1 MIRTQAYNEAL
12 FTNNIGLSTV
22 DINFNYLA
30 FLSTTQV
37 LNELSNL
44 GSVPAEIDR
53 ILIDDTNLSY
63 VNSVFK
69 FDFTIDSAEV
79 VCAISEIMA
88 KDSTST
94 IITLHSST
102 SGSFEVNNLIEVE
115 TSEGFIESSIFAKT
129 GDDITIQAPIN
140 ALVSGLVRKKVSHIA
155 ILCNATSTPNP
166 TDLIHSFFAR
176 KFYKDSTADRHQIL
190 QYKARGI

>member
-44 GSVPAEIDR
+44 ASVPTEIDR
-53 ILIDDTNLSY
+53 VLIDNTNLSY
-63 VNSVFK
+63 INSTFK
-69 FDFTIDSAEV
+69 FDKTIASSDV
-79 VCAISEIMA
+79 VCATSIIQA

-94 IITLHSST
+94 IITLDNAT
-102 SGSFEVNNLIEVE
+102 SVFFEVNNLIEVQ
-115 TSEGFIESSIFAKT
+115 TTAGYIESGIFAKT
-129 GDDITIQAPIN
+129 GDNITIQSPIN
-140 ALVSGLVRKKVSHIA
+140 ALVGGLVRKKVSHIA
-155 ILCNATSTPNP
+155 VLCNATSTPNP
-166 TDLIHSFFAR
+166 VDLIHSFFAR

>member
-53 ILIDDTNLSY
+53 ILIDDTNMSY
-63 VNSVFK
+63 INSVFK
-69 FDFTIDSAEV
+69 FDFTIDSTEV
-79 VCAISEIMA
+79 VCATSEIQA

-94 IITLHSST
+94 IITLDSATSSF
-102 SGSFEVNNLIEVE
+102 FEANNLIEVE

-140 ALVSGLVRKKVSHIA
+140 ALISGLVRKKVSHIA
-155 ILCNATSTPNP
+155 ILCNATSTPNSA
-166 TDLIHSFFAR
+166 DLIHSFFAR
-176 KFYKDSTADRHQIL
+176 KFYKDSTANRHQIL

>member
-1 MIRTQAYNEAL
+1 MIRTQAYNEAE
-12 FTNNIGLSTV
+12 FTNNIGLTTIAV
-22 DINFNYLA
+22 NFNYLA

-53 ILIDDTNLSY
+53 ILIDDTNMSY

-79 VCAISEIMA
+79 VCATSEIQA

-94 IITLHSST
+94 IITLDSATSSF
-102 SGSFEVNNLIEVE
+102 FEVNNLIEVE

-140 ALVSGLVRKKVSHIA
+140 ALITGLVRKKVSHIA
-155 ILCNATSTPNP
+155 ILCNATSTPNSA
-166 TDLIHSFFAR
+166 DLIHSFFAR
-176 KFYKDSTADRHQIL
+176 KFFKDSTAPRHQIL